1 MRTTGRR
8 IFQISGGDRGVGDLV
23 GWTTDDQ
30 ISNGNLGVGTWGA
43 DGRRRSRPNQRCG
56 QRGDEGGRRHVIEE
70 RGQKGVAEEETQGE
84 SGRGS
89 ADRGQGGGVAIQGT

>member
-1 MRTTGRR
+1 MDDGRK
-8 IFQISGGDRGVGDLV
+8 
-23 GWTTDDQ
+23 

-43 DGRRRSRPNQRCG
+43 DGRRRGRLLSRLNESCG
-56 QRGDEGGRRHVIEE
+56 QGRDPGGKWTGRRGARPE
-70 RGQKGVAEEETQGE
+70 RGVAKEETQGE